1 MINPSTYEGY
11 SEGLVL
17 LAEGI
22 EFQILAMY
30 ATLMKQLAS
39 NPDGFLQYSR
49 QADNIVRQYSR
60 GVVEW
65 ADTDLAD
72 AYIAGLR
79 HTDAE
84 MAEIKPQAKR
94 VQAPRSN
101 QALTAT
107 VLTTAEAT
115 RKAAQKFKRFAE
127 HVGFYET
134 FKAAAIDKL
143 KDVSVQILR
152 DTRDVYRQIAIETGL
167 DKFRASEVATR
178 RQISQDMLNR
188 FADRGVTGIRY
199 KDGSRRTLTA
209 YTEVVARTM
218 SGHAAMQASMNRYQE
233 YGYDLVRISQHA
245 MPCKLC
251 APYEGRVFSQSGKS
265 QEYPSIDEAIAGGIF
280 HVHCAHDLSPYFP
293 GLSPGLETRLHP
305 EERSLYAQH
314 GEARA
319 QEITYKAT
327 QRQREIERKIR
338 LWKRRDRV
346 AILPEQKQKA
356 QGFIKKWQSEMRD
369 HLNENQYL
377 PRKRWREQ
385 IKAAI

>member
-233 YGYDLVRISQHA
+233 YGYDLVRISWYVKRLRTA
-245 MPCKLC
+245 DGEP
-251 APYEGRVFSQSGKS
+251 V
-265 QEYPSIDEAIAGGIF
+265 GI
-280 HVHCAHDLSPYFP
+280 HDLYIPP
-293 GLSPGLETRLHP
+293 TLEFAPQALQTMSSYYRLLHERHGIEP
-305 EERSLYAQH
+305 ERATERFTAKTADAE
-314 GEARA
+314 EAALLRVPEGTA
-319 QEITYKAT
+319 LLT
-327 QRQREIERKIR
+327 IER
-338 LWKRRDRV
+338 LTFDATDRAIEYV
-346 AILPEQKQKA
+346 ALRYRA
-356 QGFIKKWQSEMRD
+356 DNYHYRVEMR
-369 HLNENQYL
+369 
-377 PRKRWREQ
+377 RKR
-385 IKAAI
+385 